1 MLFHYAVTLIE
12 TYLLKSYLCS
22 VSLNIDPAPKSI
34 QSKIVYLIE
43 QDSKGLTAEQALKK
57 T

>member
-1 MLFHYAVTLIE
+1 MLSHYAVTLIK
-12 TYLLKSYLCS
+12 TYLLKSYLCL